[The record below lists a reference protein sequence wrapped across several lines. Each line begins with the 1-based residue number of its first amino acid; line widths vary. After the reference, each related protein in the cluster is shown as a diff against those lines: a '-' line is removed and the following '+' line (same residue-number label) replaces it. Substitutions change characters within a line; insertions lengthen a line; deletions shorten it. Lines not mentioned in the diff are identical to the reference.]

1 MYFLIDMKPVLIYN
15 NSTPRYA
22 TSDTHAVRAC
32 TTRYTQRDENVP
44 YGMKRPITQTSTT
57 LTNKYH
63 RISQCYNKRNN
74 YTVRAQNR
82 NKPDKMS
89 LRGNNDVAIQSCSL
103 MQENGRFVVKYCS
116 WRDGTLMSSSV
127 LIQPWKCAVY
137 EHVRY
142 SHVWGIQVLVRLL
155 LLTPFC
161 LVSAHAQKVTTSGSR
176 RLARCSCGSLGCR
189 TARCC
194 CDRSRG
200 CHVTARTWQHS
211 DA

>member
-1 MYFLIDMKPVLIYN
+1 MQLQIHVHMQYVHVHPGTHREMRMYPM
-15 NSTPRYA
+15 
-22 TSDTHAVRAC
+22 
-32 TTRYTQRDENVP
+32 EW
-44 YGMKRPITQTSTT
+44 RPITQTSTT